1 LLYSGA
7 GARRSRHWRGRVSVF
22 TVKDWRGS
30 GAGVL
35 ARVHQLSII
44 VGLVAFAWFVSQ
56 WNLLG
61 WQY

>member
-1 LLYSGA
+1 M
-7 GARRSRHWRGRVSVF
+7 F